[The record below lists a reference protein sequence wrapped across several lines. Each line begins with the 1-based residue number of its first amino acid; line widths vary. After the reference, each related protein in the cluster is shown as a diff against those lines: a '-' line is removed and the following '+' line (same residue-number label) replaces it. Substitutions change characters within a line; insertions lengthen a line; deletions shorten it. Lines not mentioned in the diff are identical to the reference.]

1 MRIFVAGASGA
12 IGRRL
17 VPLLVAA
24 GHSVV
29 GLTRTPGKATFVRSL
44 GAEPVVAD
52 GLDAKAIHAAIAE
65 ARPEVIVHEMTG
77 LSGAGNLRNFDRAF
91 RASNRLRTEGT
102 DHLMAAAKAAG
113 VRRLVAQ
120 SFCGWPYARI
130 GGPVKSEADPL
141 DRDPPKELR
150 RTLAAIRHLESTVTR
165 SLDVEGIVL
174 RYGAFY
180 GPDTGL
186 FDGSFV
192 AQVRRRRAPLI
203 GDGGGWWSFVHID
216 DAAAATLLAIER
228 GKAGNIYNIVD
239 DDPARVRDWLPA
251 LARVLGAGP
260 PFSVPAWI
268 PRFLGAD
275 HLIAMMTEG
284 RAGSNA
290 KAKLELGWQPAHPSW
305 RRGFAEVAGPRQA
318 QAKAA

>member
-1 MRIFVAGASGA
+1 MRIFVAGATGA
-12 IGRRL
+12 LGQRL

-24 GHSVV
+24 GHTVV
-29 GLTRTPGKATFVRSL
+29 GLTRTPGKAALVRSL
-44 GAEPVVAD
+44 GAEPVVAN
-52 GLDAKAIHAAIAE
+52 GLDAKAIDAAVAS
-65 ARPEVIVHEMTG
+65 ARPEVIVHQMTE
-77 LSGAGNLRNFDRAF
+77 LKRAADLRNFDRAF

-113 VRRLVAQ
+113 ARRLVAQ

-165 SLDVEGIVL
+165 SFDVEGIVL

-186 FDGSFV
+186 FDAPFV
-192 AQVRRRRAPLI
+192 AQVRRRRAPVI
-203 GDGGGWWSFVHID
+203 GDGGGWWSLVHID
-216 DAAAATLLAIER
+216 DAAAATVLAIER
-228 GKAGNIYNIVD
+228 GKAGNLYNVVD
-239 DDPARVRDWLPA
+239 DDPARARDWLPA
-251 LARVLGAGP
+251 LARVLGAKP

-275 HLIAMMTEG
+275 HLVAMMTEG

-290 KAKLELGWQPAHPSW
+290 KARLELGWQPAHPSW
-305 RRGFAEVAGPRQA
+305 RRGFTEVAGGRQA
-318 QAKAA
+318 HAKAA

>member
-1 MRIFVAGASGA
+1 MRIFVAGATGA
-12 IGRRL
+12 LGQRL

-29 GLTRTPGKATFVRSL
+29 GLTRTPEKAALVRAL
-44 GAEPVVAD
+44 GAESVVAN
-52 GLDAKAIHAAIAE
+52 GLDAKAIDAAVAS
-65 ARPEVIVHEMTG
+65 ARPEVILHQMTD
-77 LSGAGNLRNFDRAF
+77 LKGAADLRNFDRAF
-91 RASNRLRTEGT
+91 RASNRLRTQGT
-102 DHLMAAAKAAG
+102 DHLMAAAKVAG

-120 SFCGWPYARI
+120 SFCGWPYART

-141 DRDPPKELR
+141 DRDPPRELR
-150 RTLAAIRHLESTVTR
+150 RTLAAIRHLESIVTR

-180 GPDTGL
+180 GPDTGV
-186 FDGSFV
+186 FDGPFV

-216 DAAAATLLAIER
+216 DAAAATVLAIER
-228 GKAGNIYNIVD
+228 GKAGNVYNIVD
-239 DDPARVRDWLPA
+239 DDPARARDWLPA
-251 LARVLGAGP
+251 LARVLGAKP
-260 PFSVPAWI
+260 PFNVPAWI

-275 HLIAMMTEG
+275 HLVTMMTEG

-290 KAKLELGWQPAHPSW
+290 KARLELGWQPAHPSW
-305 RRGFAEVAGPRQA
+305 RRGFAEVAARRKA
-318 QAKAA
+318 RAKAA

>member
-1 MRIFVAGASGA
+1 MRIFVAGATGA
-12 IGRRL
+12 LGQRL
-17 VPLLVAA
+17 VPLLVTA

-29 GLTRTPGKATFVRSL
+29 GLTRTPGKAALVRSL
-44 GAEPVVAD
+44 GAEPIVAN
-52 GLDAKAIHAAIAE
+52 GLDAKAIDAAVAS
-65 ARPEVIVHEMTG
+65 ARPEMILHQMTD
-77 LSGAGNLRNFDRAF
+77 LKGAADLRNFDRAF
-91 RASNRLRTEGT
+91 RASNRLRTQGT
-102 DHLMAAAKAAG
+102 DHLMAAAKVAG

-120 SFCGWPYARI
+120 SFCGWPYART

-141 DRDPPKELR
+141 DRDPPRELR

-180 GPDTGL
+180 GPDTGV
-186 FDGSFV
+186 FDGPFV

-216 DAAAATLLAIER
+216 DAAAATVLAIER
-228 GKAGNIYNIVD
+228 GKAGNVYNIVD
-239 DDPARVRDWLPA
+239 DDPARARDWLPA
-251 LARVLGAGP
+251 LARVLGAKP
-260 PFSVPAWI
+260 PFNVPAWI

-275 HLIAMMTEG
+275 HLVTMMTEG

-290 KAKLELGWQPAHPSW
+290 KARLELGWQPAHPSW
-305 RRGFAEVAGPRQA
+305 RRGFAEVAARRKA